1 MEELQYRKPLVLTK
15 IGLRYEEFNPL
26 CSYISYHLLH
36 LPYIVLFK
44 FPTVLTK
51 IIFFENQE
59 FLKLAI
65 IYFILIMQVFLI
77 Q

>member
-1 MEELQYRKPLVLTK
+1 MLLYL
-15 IGLRYEEFNPL
+15 
-26 CSYISYHLLH
+26 SYHLLH
-36 LPYIVLFK
+36 LPYSVLLLYLCLTV

-59 FLKLAI
+59 LLKLAI